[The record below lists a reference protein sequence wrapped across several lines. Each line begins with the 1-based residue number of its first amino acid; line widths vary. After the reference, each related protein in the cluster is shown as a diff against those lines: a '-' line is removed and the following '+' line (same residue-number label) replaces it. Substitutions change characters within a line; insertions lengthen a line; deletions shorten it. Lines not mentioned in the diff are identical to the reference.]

1 MTEDPTIYQPD
12 DPAEPHDNADEV
24 IVLEDQY
31 VKALVGHTISAEGTP
46 RAVYSLTKLV
56 KAERTLKD
64 MAEDPARMSIVSLI
78 FEVTRDHGERAPI
91 FVDDA
96 ISQPKP
102 VEKGKI
108 IRPGGW

>member
-1 MTEDPTIYQPD
+1 MTEDPAPYAPDQP
-12 DPAEPHDNADEV
+12 PADGQPLEL
-24 IVLEDQY
+24 IVLEDVY
-31 VKALVGHTISAEGTP
+31 AKALVGHTISAEGTP